1 MAAPQAAT
9 KSVLTAWAHC
19 LQPTILEHQKCGQA
33 AQRGALRVSLVA
45 QATAE
50 GEAENGR
57 RARGGP

>member
-9 KSVLTAWAHC
+9 ESVLTAWAHC
-19 LQPTILEHQKCGQA
+19 LQPTILEHNKCGQA
-33 AQRGALRVSLVA
+33 AQLSALRLTLVA

-57 RARGGP
+57 KARGCP